1 MGHRKVVVMN
11 HNTRAVAQV
20 LVDLYSGY
28 IASEDDDDEGQAFA
42 TAMER
47 LNSVDAVT
55 ATMDDNDELTLDFT
69 PILTASNAILMWV
82 LDRLMDAT
90 GETEDALLFDLRTF
104 LERLRE

>member
-1 MGHRKVVVMN
+1 MS

-28 IASEDDDDEGQAFA
+28 LASEDDDEEGQAFA

-82 LDRLMDAT
+82 LDRLMDAS
-90 GETEDALLFDLRTF
+90 GETEEALLFDLRTF